1 MYFQNKARHYA
12 NLRSMKPA
20 VKTHR
25 DRRRSLSPVEEGRK
39 MPYIKRYEMEK
50 QNEGIINRIGDIM
63 TREQT
68 EVEKHGYTR
77 YNQTFRPKSHLAIE
91 QRKAM
96 PEIVASNHLLAK
108 RVL

>member
-1 MYFQNKARHYA
+1 
-12 NLRSMKPA
+12 
-20 VKTHR
+20 
-25 DRRRSLSPVEEGRK
+25 

-77 YNQTFRPKSHLAIE
+77 YNRSFMPKSHLAIE

-96 PEIVASNHLLAK
+96 PDIVASNHLLAK